1 MWIVRLALR
10 RPYTFVVMALAIL
23 LLGVISIVRMPADV
37 FPDIDIPIVTAIWTY
52 TGVSPDE
59 MAEVIT
65 IRCERGFTTGVNDVE
80 HIESQSLAGLAVIK
94 LFFQPGAKVEA
105 AVAQVTAQSQ
115 SLLAVLPTGIHSPA
129 VIRYN
134 AASVPILQLGL
145 SSDTLSEG
153 QIYDIAYNFLR
164 TQLANTQGASLPLPY
179 GGKPRQIM
187 VDINPQALYA
197 HKLSAGDVSS
207 ALNSQSLILPTGSAK
222 IGTREYRVEMNNSP
236 SIPEQFNNLPVKT
249 VDGVTIYLRDVAQV
263 RDGAAVQIEHRS
275 SRRTAR
281 CASDGAQEREGFHHR
296 HREPDQGAASADSF
310 VAAAGVQSPHA
321 VRSVGLRKSSD
332 SGCGEGSRGGGHA
345 DRVDDPA
352 VSGKLAQ
359 HADRV
364 HLDSAFD
371 SDFARGV
378 VRDGRNHQHHD
389 AGRAR
394 AGGRNPGRRRDGRD

>member
-1 MWIVRLALR
+1 MEGSGMWIVRLALR

-37 FPDIDIPIVTAIWTY
+37 FPDIDIPIVSAIWTY

-94 LFFQPGAKVEA
+94 LFFHPGAKVEA

-115 SLLAVLPTGIHSPA
+115 SILAVLPTGIHSPN

-164 TQLANTQGASLPLPY
+164 TQLANTQGASFPLPY

-197 HKLSAGDVSS
+197 HKLSASDVSN
-207 ALNSQSLILPTGSAK
+207 ALNNQSLILPTGSAK
-222 IGTREYRVEMNNSP
+222 IGTREYRVELS
-236 SIPEQFNNLPVKT
+236 QC
-249 VDGVTIYLRDVAQV
+249 DV
-263 RDGAAVQIEHRS
+263 
-275 SRRTAR
+275 
-281 CASDGAQEREGFHHR
+281 
-296 HREPDQGAASADSF
+296 
-310 VAAAGVQSPHA
+310 
-321 VRSVGLRKSSD
+321 
-332 SGCGEGSRGGGHA
+332 
-345 DRVDDPA
+345 
-352 VSGKLAQ
+352 
-359 HADRV
+359 
-364 HLDSAFD
+364 
-371 SDFARGV
+371 
-378 VRDGRNHQHHD
+378 
-389 AGRAR
+389 
-394 AGGRNPGRRRDGRD
+394 